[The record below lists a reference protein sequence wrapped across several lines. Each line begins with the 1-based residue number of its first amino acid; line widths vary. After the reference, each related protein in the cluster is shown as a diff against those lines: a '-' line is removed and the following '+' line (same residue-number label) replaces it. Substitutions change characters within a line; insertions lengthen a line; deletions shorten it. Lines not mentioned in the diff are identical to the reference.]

1 MAQRAAIEAR
11 TQTVTTTL
19 STMKVWTLLVAST
32 FLTLLLMARWT
43 LSIKRGDGPQG
54 GEILFLCWLA
64 LFMWAVL
71 ISTSTAITYAT
82 AHPGGGTGRS
92 VGIPLASAVV
102 TIVLCWVI
110 AVLLNNASLS
120 DITELQSRVQNW
132 SAFLL
137 YALLIAA
144 NLWFLTRR

>member
-1 MAQRAAIEAR
+1 MQRGA
-11 TQTVTTTL
+11 
-19 STMKVWTLLVAST
+19 
-32 FLTLLLMARWT
+32 
-43 LSIKRGDGPQG
+43 GPQG

-71 ISTSTAITYAT
+71 ISVSSAIAYVAT
-82 AHPGGGTGRS
+82 HPGSGITRNF
-92 VGIPLASAVV
+92 GIPLATAVA
-102 TIVLCWVI
+102 TTVLCWII

-120 DITELQSRVQNW
+120 HITELQSRVQNW

-137 YALLIAA
+137 YALLVTG